1 MRYAALVLAAL
12 LLAGCETTQ
21 EKSAQLERTAK
32 HRIAAQQTLSITK
45 PSVYVKVLGAQI
57 LHDSGGTAAV
67 LTLRNSGPK
76 PLSDVPIA
84 ITVHASNGKVIFQNN
99 APGLESAL
107 TSVAL
112 LEPGAQ
118 TIWIDDQVQ
127 VSEAPGGV
135 STVIGEGSAVSSP
148 PPRLSVSNIA
158 SVEGAGGVPAAAGT
172 VHNESAVAQR
182 SLVVYGVARRGGRI
196 VGAGRGILPELAPHQ
211 SSKVEIYFA
220 GQIQGAKLEMS
231 APPSTLG

>member
-1 MRYAALVLAAL
+1 LLAALV
-12 LLAGCETTQ
+12 LAGCETTA
-21 EKSAQLERTAK
+21 EKSAQLERLAK
-32 HRIAAQQTLSITK
+32 HRVAAQQTLSITK
-45 PSVYVKVLGAQI
+45 PSVYVKVLDAQV
-57 LHDSGGTAAV
+57 LHDSSGTAAV
-67 LTLRNSGPK
+67 LTLDNSSPK
-76 PLSDVPIA
+76 ALSNVPIA
-84 ITVHASNGKVIFQNN
+84 ITVHGSHSNVLFQNN

-127 VSEAPGGV
+127 ASETPSSVSAV
-135 STVIGEGSAVSSP
+135 VGEGSVVSSP
-148 PPRLSVSNIA
+148 IPRLSVSGVA

-211 SSKVEIYFA
+211 SSKVEIYFS
-220 GQIQGAKLEMS
+220 GQTQGAKLEMT
-231 APPSTLG
+231 APPRAF